1 MTIDFEQL
9 SEATLAGYEAKLNQ
23 AGYLIFEY
31 EGDWYY
37 NEIGAGDEL
46 CDGPYS
52 SRAEVLYLSCKNLHL
67 IDAAPLHTDTGLQL
81 VPSPRNL
88 A

>member
-1 MTIDFEQL
+1 MTIDFEQIPQ
-9 SEATLAGYEAKLNQ
+9 TVLAGYEAKMTE

-52 SRAEVLYLSCKNLHL
+52 SRAEVLYLACKNLHL
-67 IDAAPLHTDTGLQL
+67 IDPAPSQMDLGLQL
-81 VPSPRNL
+81 VAPPHV

>member
-1 MTIDFEQL
+1 MTIDYETIP
-9 SEATLAGYEAKLNQ
+9 EAVLADYEARMTA

-37 NEIGAGDEL
+37 NEIGAGDED

-52 SRAEVLYLSCKNLHL
+52 SRGEVLFLACKNLHL
-67 IDAAPLHTDTGLQL
+67 VDGA
-81 VPSPRNL
+81 
-88 A
+88 

>member
-1 MTIDFEQL
+1 MTIDFEQIPQ
-9 SEATLAGYEAKLNQ
+9 TVLAGYEAKMTE

-52 SRAEVLYLSCKNLHL
+52 SRAEVLYLACKNLHL
-67 IDAAPLHTDTGLQL
+67 IDAAPSQMDLGLQL
-81 VPSPRNL
+81 VAPPHV